1 MRVPASVAA
10 VSHLCPLVV
19 FLCVV
24 SQSCYGT
31 RPDLSPHANPNP
43 SLYPNPRLKSLP
55 EPTLLPSSSP
65 ETPMSQL
72 KPSQLLS
79 SSQNLWGKYQLKPW
93 LDTMSHLTDNHRSN
107 INIPSAVSQA
117 TSSSNTGLRLQ
128 PLSKQGSNSRQGF
141 AFKSNSNQLARSNN
155 PKQSSKIS
163 PKTNPKPSLGSLS
176 QPKAKAVPNSK
187 AITGPKTDSES
198 VSLPNT
204 KLSSIFSPYAW
215 SNSSGSMNIYSSG
228 SLASLSNSKSHSK
241 LQPSSQTNPI
251 ARSDSKISNSNSK
264 TSIRAQ
270 RNQTKLLDTDKDF
283 HQRPKRGWIWNQFFV
298 LEEHI
303 GPEPQYV
310 GKLHSKS
317 DKGDGSVR
325 YILSGEGAGSIFII
339 DETTGDIHAA
349 KSLDRE
355 RKAQYVLHARA
366 IDRWTNRSLEAE
378 SEFIIKVQDVNDNAP
393 TFPDGP
399 FSATVPEMSDVGTS
413 VFKVTA
419 SDADD
424 PTYGNS
430 AKIVYSI
437 LEGQPYFS
445 VDPKTGVIRT
455 AMSSMDRETRDHY
468 AVVIQA
474 KDMAGSVGGLS
485 GSTTVNIT
493 LTDVND
499 NPPKFPQKSY
509 QLYVPE
515 LAPVGK
521 AVGRI
526 RANDEDEGQ
535 NAEMTYSITNTEAAA
550 IFTITTDADHRE
562 GIISLKQTLNYE
574 KRKVHTLNIEGVN
587 THPDSRFS
595 HLGTFKDS
603 TSLRVIVGDV
613 DEPPV
618 FSMDYYIMDI
628 YENSPTGTQVGTV
641 TAVDPD
647 STSSA
652 VRYFIENEEGRPL
665 YFTIGVNNGIIRTT
679 QVLDREETAWHNI
692 TVMAAEVDNPRMV
705 SHVPVTIQVLDINDN
720 IPSISGGNNAIIV
733 CDSTK
738 TGQVIQTIR
747 AADLDNF
754 ANGRF
759 SFYVPA
765 EHQVNPNFTVKDNGD
780 NTASIISRRR
790 DGFSQDR
797 DQEFFSLVLV
807 VVDGGEPPLSSTTTL
822 SLRLC
827 VCQRNTRGRNSNNVC
842 QAQAFLSSAGLS
854 TGAFV
859 AILLCIVILLAIVM
873 LFTQLRNKKA
883 SKEPLILSEED
894 IRENVVTYDDEGGGE
909 EDTEAF
915 DITALRN
922 PKASESRRKFHS
934 YLSRGPG
941 LYREEDEV
949 EDDEEGIVVVRRR
962 KAKEVEYG
970 NYSPESEPAW
980 FVIDCVPREISQSA
994 PSLLLDGHDI
1004 IQQIIQQKVAEA
1016 DLDTRGPPYDSL
1028 QTYAYEGRGSLAG
1041 SVSSLGLT
1049 AAVPELNYADLEDWE
1064 PERQTLEQISGEQLA
1079 TGQDNSDA

>member
-1 MRVPASVAA
+1 MERETDRQTDATLPGIWTLFQSV
-10 VSHLCPLVV
+10 VV
-19 FLCVV
+19 K
-24 SQSCYGT
+24 
-31 RPDLSPHANPNP
+31 R
-43 SLYPNPRLKSLP
+43 K
-55 EPTLLPSSSP
+55 
-65 ETPMSQL
+65 
-72 KPSQLLS
+72 
-79 SSQNLWGKYQLKPW
+79 
-93 LDTMSHLTDNHRSN
+93 
-107 INIPSAVSQA
+107 
-117 TSSSNTGLRLQ
+117 
-128 PLSKQGSNSRQGF
+128 
-141 AFKSNSNQLARSNN
+141 
-155 PKQSSKIS
+155 
-163 PKTNPKPSLGSLS
+163 LS
-176 QPKAKAVPNSK
+176 Q
-187 AITGPKTDSES
+187 
-198 VSLPNT
+198 
-204 KLSSIFSPYAW
+204 
-215 SNSSGSMNIYSSG
+215 
-228 SLASLSNSKSHSK
+228 
-241 LQPSSQTNPI
+241 
-251 ARSDSKISNSNSK
+251 
-264 TSIRAQ
+264 
-270 RNQTKLLDTDKDF
+270 
-283 HQRPKRGWIWNQFFV
+283 
-298 LEEHI
+298 
-303 GPEPQYV
+303 
-310 GKLHSKS
+310 KLHSNS

-339 DETTGDIHAA
+339 DETTGDIHTA

-355 RKAQYVLHARA
+355 TKSHYVLHARA
-366 IDRWTNRSLEAE
+366 IDRWSNRSLEAE

-393 TFPDGP
+393 VFPNGP
-399 FSATVPEMSDVGTS
+399 FSATVPEMSDIGTS
-413 VFKVTA
+413 VIQVTA

-445 VDPKTGVIRT
+445 VDPKTGIIRT
-455 AMSSMDRETRDHY
+455 AMSNMDRETRDYY

-535 NAEMTYSITNTEAAA
+535 NAEMTYSITNADAAA
-550 IFTITTDADHRE
+550 IFTISTDADRRE
-562 GIISLKQTLNYE
+562 GIISLKQPLNYE
-574 KRKVHTLNIEGVN
+574 KRKVHTLNIEGSN

-595 HLGTFKDS
+595 HLGPFKDS

-618 FSMDYYIMDI
+618 FSMDYYILDV
-628 YENSPTGTQVGTV
+628 YENSPAGTQVGTV

-647 STSSA
+647 STNSA
-652 VRYFIENEEGRPL
+652 IRYFIENEEEKPL
-665 YFTIGVNNGIIRTT
+665 YFTIGVNSGIIRTT
-679 QVLDREETAWHNI
+679 QGLDREETAWHNI

-705 SHVPVTIQVLDINDN
+705 SHVPVTIQVLDVNDN
-720 IPSISGGNNAIIV
+720 IPSISGGNTVTV
-733 CDSTK
+733 CESTK
-738 TGQVIQTIR
+738 NGQVIQTVR

-754 ANGRF
+754 ANGKF
-759 SFYVPA
+759 SFFVPP
-765 EHQVNPNFTVKDNGD
+765 EHQVNTNFTVKDNGD
-780 NTASIISRRR
+780 NTASIVSRRR
-790 DGFSQDR
+790 DGFSVDR
-797 DQEFFSLVLV
+797 DQDLFSLVMV
-807 VVDGGEPPLSSTTTL
+807 VSDGGEPPLSSTVTL
-822 SLRLC
+822 SLRVC
-827 VCQRNTRGRNSNNVC
+827 ICQRNTRGRSSSNVC

-883 SKEPLILSEED
+883 SKDPLILSEED

-915 DITALRN
+915 DIAALRN
-922 PKASESRRKFHS
+922 PKASEPRRKFHG
-934 YLSRGPG
+934 YLGRGPSPYG
-941 LYREEDEV
+941 EEDEI
-949 EDDEEGIVVVRRR
+949 EEDEEEDGIVVVRRR
-962 KAKEVEYG
+962 KTREPDYSY
-970 NYSPESEPAW
+970 YSPEPKPAW

-1004 IQQIIQQKVAEA
+1004 IQQIIQQKVVEA
-1016 DLDTRGPPYDSL
+1016 DSDTRGPPYDSL

-1049 AAVPELNYADLEDWE
+1049 EALPELNYADLEDWE
-1064 PERQTLEQISGEQLA
+1064 PETQTLERIAGEETA
-1079 TGQDNSDA
+1079 TNQANPDS

>member
-1 MRVPASVAA
+1 MRVPAGVAA
-10 VSHLCPLVV
+10 GSYLCPVVV

-31 RPDLSPHANPNP
+31 QVDLSPHTNSNNP
-43 SLYPNPRLKSLP
+43 SLYPSPRLESLA
-55 EPTLLPSSSP
+55 EPTPRPSSSSEKDMSPLKPTQLPSSSQSLWSK
-65 ETPMSQL
+65 SQL
-72 KPSQLLS
+72 KPR
-79 SSQNLWGKYQLKPW
+79 
-93 LDTMSHLTDNHRSN
+93 LDAVSYLTDNLRSN
-107 INIPSAVSQA
+107 TNFPLTISYA
-117 TSSSNTGLRLQ
+117 TSSSNTRLKLQ
-128 PLSKQGSNSRQGF
+128 HAPKKSSNLRQGL
-141 AFKSNSNQLARSNN
+141 AYISNSNQVARSTLNN
-155 PKQSSKIS
+155 PKKSSKTIPQTKPNPWIGS
-163 PKTNPKPSLGSLS
+163 LLQPKPEKSLG
-176 QPKAKAVPNSK
+176 PKINSESVPNSK
-187 AITGPKTDSES
+187 LYSQF
-198 VSLPNT
+198 SLNQR
-204 KLSSIFSPYAW
+204 
-215 SNSSGSMNIYSSG
+215 SNSSGTMNPSTYYTASP
-228 SLASLSNSKSHSK
+228 ASLSNPKSHSK
-241 LQPSSQTNPI
+241 LRPASQTITNTK
-251 ARSDSKISNSNSK
+251 SHSKISNPNSRA
-264 TSIRAQ
+264 SMRAQ
-270 RNQTKLLDTDKDF
+270 RNQTRFDKDKDS
-283 HQRPKRGWIWNQFFV
+283 HHRPKRGWIWNQFFV

-303 GPEPQYV
+303 GPEPQYI
-310 GKLHSKS
+310 GKLHSNS
-317 DKGDGSVR
+317 DKGDGSVT

-339 DETTGDIHAA
+339 DETSGDIHAA

-355 RKAQYVLHARA
+355 RKSQYVLHARA
-366 IDRWTNRSLEAE
+366 IDRETNRSLEAE

-413 VFKVTA
+413 VFQVTA

-437 LEGQPYFS
+437 LDGQPYFS
-445 VDPKTGVIRT
+445 VDPKTGIIRT
-455 AMSSMDRETRDHY
+455 AMPNMDRETRDHY

-535 NAEMTYSITNTEAAA
+535 NAEMTYSITNADASA
-550 IFTITTDADHRE
+550 IFTITTDADRRE
-562 GIISLKQTLNYE
+562 GIISLKQPLNYE
-574 KRKVHTLNIEGVN
+574 KRKVHTLNIESSN

-595 HLGTFKDS
+595 HLGPFKDS

-618 FSMDYYIMDI
+618 FSMDYYIMDV
-628 YENSPTGTQVGTV
+628 YENSLAGTQVGTV

-647 STSSA
+647 STNSA
-652 VRYFIENEEGRPL
+652 VRYFIENEENRPL
-665 YFTIGVNNGIIRTT
+665 DFTIGIDSGIIRTT
-679 QVLDREETAWHNI
+679 QALDREETAWHNI
-692 TVMAAEVDNPRMV
+692 TVMATEVDNPHMV
-705 SHVPVTIQVLDINDN
+705 SHVPVTIQVLDVNDN
-720 IPSISGGNNAIIV
+720 IPSISGGNDAVIV
-733 CDSTK
+733 CESTK
-738 TGQVIQTIR
+738 NGQVIQTIR

-754 ANGRF
+754 ANGKF
-759 SFYVPA
+759 SFYTPA
-765 EHQVNPNFTVKDNGD
+765 EHPANPNFTLKDNGD
-780 NTASIISRRR
+780 NTASIVSRRR
-790 DGFSQDR
+790 EVFSQDR
-797 DQEFFSLVLV
+797 DQEYFSLVLV
-807 VVDGGEPPLSSTTTL
+807 VADGGEPPLSSTTTV
-822 SLRLC
+822 SLKVC

-873 LFTQLRNKKA
+873 LFTQLRNKKT

-915 DITALRN
+915 DIAALRH
-922 PKASESRRKFHS
+922 PKASESRRKFHT
-934 YLSRGPG
+934 YLSCGPSPYG
-941 LYREEDEV
+941 EDDEV
-949 EDDEEGIVVVRRR
+949 EDEEVDMVVVRRR
-962 KAKEVEYG
+962 KARKVDYG
-970 NYSPESEPAW
+970 SYSPESEPAW
-980 FVIDCVPREISQSA
+980 FVIDCIPREISQSA

-1016 DLDTRGPPYDSL
+1016 DSDTRGPPYDSL
-1028 QTYAYEGRGSLAG
+1028 QTYAYEGHGSLAG

-1049 AAVPELNYADLEDWE
+1049 AAALELNYADLEDWE
-1064 PERQTLEQISGEQLA
+1064 PERQTLE
-1079 TGQDNSDA
+1079 

>member
-1 MRVPASVAA
+1 MRVPASVATI
-10 VSHLCPLVV
+10 SCLCPLVV

-24 SQSCYGT
+24 FQSSYGSLAQT
-31 RPDLSPHANPNP
+31 DPSPDPSPSSDPRPKSMPEPTPLPSSNPNP
-43 SLYPNPRLKSLP
+43 RHKSQLYLSPNSPYFSTSKLSDNPNLPLFLSQPTSNSSPRLKLQSPPKISPNPRQGP
-55 EPTLLPSSSP
+55 N
-65 ETPMSQL
+65 L
-72 KPSQLLS
+72 KPNAS
-79 SSQNLWGKYQLKPW
+79 
-93 LDTMSHLTDNHRSN
+93 DD
-107 INIPSAVSQA
+107 V
-117 TSSSNTGLRLQ
+117 
-128 PLSKQGSNSRQGF
+128 
-141 AFKSNSNQLARSNN
+141 NSNPMPNARPGS
-155 PKQSSKIS
+155 Q
-163 PKTNPKPSLGSLS
+163 TTKP
-176 QPKAKAVPNSK
+176 
-187 AITGPKTDSES
+187 
-198 VSLPNT
+198 
-204 KLSSIFSPYAW
+204 
-215 SNSSGSMNIYSSG
+215 
-228 SLASLSNSKSHSK
+228 HSK
-241 LQPSSQTNPI
+241 HIPSSQTYLNTNP
-251 ARSDSKISNSNSK
+251 NSK
-264 TSIRAQ
+264 LSNQNSRTSVRAQ
-270 RNQTKLLDTDKDF
+270 RNQTKLLDMEADS
-283 HQRPKRGWIWNQFFV
+283 HHRPKRGWIWNQFFV

-310 GKLHSKS
+310 GKLHSNS

-355 RKAQYVLHARA
+355 RKSQYVLHARA
-366 IDRWTNRSLEAE
+366 IDQRTNRSLEVE

-399 FSATVPEMSDVGTS
+399 FSASVPEMADVGTS
-413 VFKVTA
+413 VFQVTA

-455 AMSSMDRETRDHY
+455 AVSNMDRESRDRY
-468 AVVIQA
+468 AIVIQA

-485 GSTTVNIT
+485 GSTTINVT

-515 LAPVGK
+515 SAPVGK

-526 RANDEDEGQ
+526 RANDEDETE
-535 NAEMTYSITNTEAAA
+535 NAEMVYTITNTDADA
-550 IFTITTDADHRE
+550 IFSITTDADHRE
-562 GIISLKQTLNYE
+562 GIISLKQPLNYE
-574 KRKVHTLNIEGVN
+574 KRKAHTLHIEGAN
-587 THPDSRFS
+587 SHPDSRFS
-595 HLGTFKDS
+595 HLGPFKDS

-618 FSMDYYIMDI
+618 FSMDYYIMDV
-628 YENSPTGTQVGTV
+628 YENSPAGTQVGTV
-641 TAVDPD
+641 TALDPD
-647 STSSA
+647 STDSA
-652 VRYFIENEEGRPL
+652 VRYFIENEDERPL

-679 QVLDREETAWHNI
+679 QVLDREEFAWHNI
-692 TVMAAEVDNPRMV
+692 TVIAAEVDNPRLV

-720 IPSISGGNNAIIV
+720 VPSISGRNEDVIV
-733 CDSTK
+733 CESTK
-738 TGQVIQTIR
+738 NGQVIQTIR

-754 ANGRF
+754 ANGKF
-759 SFYVPA
+759 SFSLPDDLPA
-765 EHQVNPNFTVKDNGD
+765 NHNFTLKDNGD
-780 NTASIISRRR
+780 NSASIVSRRGGGFGR
-790 DGFSQDR
+790 DGEQRGPF
-797 DQEFFSLVLV
+797 LLPV
-807 VVDGGEPPLSSTTTL
+807 VVEDGGEPPLSSTATL
-822 SLRLC
+822 TLRVC
-827 VCQRNTRGRNSNNVC
+827 VCQRTSRGRGGGGGGYNVC

-859 AILLCIVILLAIVM
+859 AILLCILILLAIVM
-873 LFTQLRNKKA
+873 LFAQLRSKKA

-915 DITALRN
+915 DIATLRN
-922 PKASESRRKFHS
+922 PTASELPRKFHT
-934 YLSRGPG
+934 YRGPG
-941 LYREEDEV
+941 RRRHRGQGEGEEEEEEEV
-949 EDDEEGIVVVRRR
+949 VVVRRKR
-962 KAKEVEYG
+962 AREGGEYQ

-980 FVIDCVPREISQSA
+980 FVIGCVPQEISQSA
-994 PSLLLDGHDI
+994 PSLVVDGHEVI
-1004 IQQIIQQKVAEA
+1004 HQVIQRKVAVA

-1049 AAVPELNYADLEDWE
+1049 TAVPELNYADLEDWE
-1064 PERQTLEQISGEQLA
+1064 PETQTLERLFGEHLP
-1079 TGQDNSDA
+1079 TGKLSPDS

>member
-1 MRVPASVAA
+1 M
-10 VSHLCPLVV
+10 
-19 FLCVV
+19 
-24 SQSCYGT
+24 
-31 RPDLSPHANPNP
+31 
-43 SLYPNPRLKSLP
+43 YPNPRFKSP
-55 EPTLLPSSSP
+55 SEPTLLPSTSPDKLMSPMKSSH
-65 ETPMSQL
+65 
-72 KPSQLLS
+72 LLS
-79 SSQNLWGKYQLKPW
+79 SSQTVPGKSDLKPR
-93 LDTMSHLTDNHRSN
+93 LDSASYLTDDQGFNSDF
-107 INIPSAVSQA
+107 PSTVSK
-117 TSSSNTGLRLQ
+117 TTSNTRLKPQ
-128 PLSKQGSNSRQGF
+128 HASSKKIARNALTNPQ
-141 AFKSNSNQLARSNN
+141 QLAKVNS
-155 PKQSSKIS
+155 
-163 PKTNPKPSLGSLS
+163 KTNPKPRPGSLS
-176 QPKAKAVPNSK
+176 QPKSRAVLSSVPGVKSNSGSAPN
-187 AITGPKTDSES
+187 
-198 VSLPNT
+198 N
-204 KLSSIFSPYAW
+204 KLSSQSGFIQR
-215 SNSSGSMNIYSSG
+215 SNSSGTQYPRTFYNT
-228 SLASLSNSKSHSK
+228 SLASLSNPRSHSK
-241 LQPSSQTNPI
+241 LRPSLQTDTNP
-251 ARSDSKISNSNSK
+251 KSNSSKTSIPNSR

-270 RNQTKLLDTDKDF
+270 RNQTKLKDTDKDSY
-283 HQRPKRGWIWNQFFV
+283 HVPKRGWIWNQFFV

-303 GPEPQYV
+303 GTEPQYV
-310 GKLHSKS
+310 GKLHSNS

-339 DETTGDIHAA
+339 DETTGDIHAT

-355 RKAQYVLHARA
+355 RKSQYVLHARA

-393 TFPDGP
+393 TFPNGP

-413 VFKVTA
+413 VFQVTA
-419 SDADD
+419 SDTDD

-455 AMSSMDRETRDHY
+455 AVSNMDRETRDLY

-526 RANDEDEGQ
+526 RAADEDEGQ
-535 NAEMTYSITNTEAAA
+535 NAEMTYSITNADAAA
-550 IFTITTDADHRE
+550 IFTITTDADRRE
-562 GIISLKQTLNYE
+562 GIISLKQPLNYE
-574 KRKVHTLNIEGVN
+574 KRKVHTLNIEGSN
-587 THPDSRFS
+587 THPDARFS
-595 HLGTFKDS
+595 HLGPFKDS

-618 FSMDYYIMDI
+618 FSMDYYILDV
-628 YENSPTGTQVGTV
+628 YENSPVGTQVGTV

-647 STSSA
+647 STNSG
-652 VRYFIENEEGRPL
+652 VRYFIENEEERTL
-665 YFTIGVNNGIIRTT
+665 YFTIGVNSGIIRTT

-705 SHVPVTIQVLDINDN
+705 SHVPITIQVLDVNDN
-720 IPSISGGNNAIIV
+720 IPSISGGNNAITV
-733 CDSTK
+733 CDSIK

-754 ANGRF
+754 ANGKF
-759 SFYVPA
+759 SFYVPN
-765 EHQVNPNFTVKDNGD
+765 EHQANTNFTVKDNGD
-780 NTASIISRRR
+780 NTASIMSHQQE
-790 DGFSQDR
+790 GFSQDR
-797 DQEFFSLVLV
+797 DQEFFSLVV
-807 VVDGGEPPLSSTTTL
+807 VVSDGGEPPLSSTVTL
-822 SLRLC
+822 SLRVC
-827 VCQRNTRGRNSNNVC
+827 VCQRNARGRNNNNVC

-859 AILLCIVILLAIVM
+859 AILLCIAILLAIVM
-873 LFTQLRNKKA
+873 LFTQLRNKKP

-915 DITALRN
+915 DIAALRN
-922 PKASESRRKFHS
+922 PKASEPRR
-934 YLSRGPG
+934 
-941 LYREEDEV
+941 
-949 EDDEEGIVVVRRR
+949 
-962 KAKEVEYG
+962 

-994 PSLLLDGHDI
+994 PSLLLEGHDVI
-1004 IQQIIQQKVAEA
+1004 HQILLQKVAKA
-1016 DLDTRGPPYDSL
+1016 DSDTRGPPYDSL

-1064 PERQTLEQISGEQLA
+1064 PARQTLERIVGEQLA
-1079 TGQDNSDA
+1079 TSQANC

>member
-1 MRVPASVAA
+1 MRVPAGVAA
-10 VSHLCPLVV
+10 VSCLCPLVV
-19 FLCVV
+19 LLCVV

-31 RPDLSPHANPNP
+31 QVNLSPH
-43 SLYPNPRLKSLP
+43 
-55 EPTLLPSSSP
+55 
-65 ETPMSQL
+65 
-72 KPSQLLS
+72 
-79 SSQNLWGKYQLKPW
+79 
-93 LDTMSHLTDNHRSN
+93 
-107 INIPSAVSQA
+107 
-117 TSSSNTGLRLQ
+117 
-128 PLSKQGSNSRQGF
+128 
-141 AFKSNSNQLARSNN
+141 
-155 PKQSSKIS
+155 
-163 PKTNPKPSLGSLS
+163 TNP
-176 QPKAKAVPNSK
+176 
-187 AITGPKTDSES
+187 
-198 VSLPNT
+198 
-204 KLSSIFSPYAW
+204 
-215 SNSSGSMNIYSSG
+215 
-228 SLASLSNSKSHSK
+228 
-241 LQPSSQTNPI
+241 
-251 ARSDSKISNSNSK
+251 
-264 TSIRAQ
+264 
-270 RNQTKLLDTDKDF
+270 RNQTKLLDTDKDS
-283 HQRPKRGWIWNQFFV
+283 HHWPKRSWIWNQFFV

-303 GPEPQYV
+303 GPEPQYI
-310 GKLHSKS
+310 GKLHSNS

-355 RKAQYVLHARA
+355 SKSHYVLHARA

-393 TFPDGP
+393 TFPTGP
-399 FSATVPEMSDVGTS
+399 SSATVPEMSDIGTS
-413 VFKVTA
+413 VVQVMA

-445 VDPKTGVIRT
+445 VDPKTGIIRT
-455 AMSSMDRETRDHY
+455 AMSDMDRETRDHY

-535 NAEMTYSITNTEAAA
+535 NAEMTYSITNADAAA
-550 IFTITTDADHRE
+550 IFTISTDADRRE
-562 GIISLKQTLNYE
+562 GIISLKQPLNYE
-574 KRKVHTLNIEGVN
+574 KRKVHTLNIEGSN

-595 HLGTFKDS
+595 HLGPFKDS

-618 FSMDYYIMDI
+618 FSMDYYILDV
-628 YENSPTGTQVGTV
+628 YENSPAGTQVGTV

-647 STSSA
+647 STNSGI
-652 VRYFIENEEGRPL
+652 RYFIENEEERPL
-665 YFTIGVNNGIIRTT
+665 YFTIGVNSGIIRTT
-679 QVLDREETAWHNI
+679 QGLDREETAWHNI

-705 SHVPVTIQVLDINDN
+705 SHVPVTIQVLDVNDN
-720 IPSISGGNNAIIV
+720 IPSISGGNTVTV
-733 CDSTK
+733 CESTK
-738 TGQVIQTIR
+738 NGQVIQTIR

-754 ANGRF
+754 ANGKF
-759 SFYVPA
+759 SFFVPP
-765 EHQVNPNFTVKDNGD
+765 EHQVKTNFTVKDNRD
-780 NTASIISRRR
+780 NTASIVSRRR
-790 DGFSQDR
+790 DGFSVDR
-797 DQEFFSLVLV
+797 DQDVFSLVV
-807 VVDGGEPPLSSTTTL
+807 VVSDGGEPPLSSTVTL
-822 SLRLC
+822 SLRVC
-827 VCQRNTRGRNSNNVC
+827 VCQRNTRGRSNNLC

-883 SKEPLILSEED
+883 SKDPLILSEED

-915 DITALRN
+915 DIAALRN
-922 PKASESRRKFHS
+922 PKASEPRRKF
-934 YLSRGPG
+934 YLGHGPSPYG
-941 LYREEDEV
+941 EEDEIE
-949 EDDEEGIVVVRRR
+949 EDEEEGIV
-962 KAKEVEYG
+962 
-970 NYSPESEPAW
+970 
-980 FVIDCVPREISQSA
+980 
-994 PSLLLDGHDI
+994 
-1004 IQQIIQQKVAEA
+1004 QKVVQA
-1016 DLDTRGPPYDSL
+1016 DSDTRGPPYDSL

-1049 AAVPELNYADLEDWE
+1049 EALPELNYADLEDWE
-1064 PERQTLEQISGEQLA
+1064 PETQTLERIVGEE
-1079 TGQDNSDA
+1079 TSEP

>member
-1 MRVPASVAA
+1 MRVPATLAA
-10 VSHLCPLVV
+10 VSCLCPLVV

-31 RPDLSPHANPNP
+31 RVNLSPHANPNP
-43 SLYPNPRLKSLP
+43 SLYPNPRLKPLP
-55 EPTLLPSSSP
+55 EATPIPTKSP
-65 ETPMSQL
+65 DKHKTPLRS
-72 KPSQLLS
+72 SQLLS
-79 SSQNLWGKYQLKPW
+79 SSQNLWTKFQLKPR
-93 LDTMSHLTDNHRSN
+93 LDTMSYLTENYRSN
-107 INIPSAVSQA
+107 TNFPSAISPAA
-117 TSSSNTGLRLQ
+117 TSSNIKL
-128 PLSKQGSNSRQGF
+128 
-141 AFKSNSNQLARSNN
+141 NN
-155 PKQSSKIS
+155 PKQSSKIN
-163 PKTNPKPSLGSLS
+163 PITNPKPVLGSLW
-176 QPKAKAVPNSK
+176 QPKPEAVHNSK
-187 AITGPKTDSES
+187 VVTGPTTNTH
-198 VSLPNT
+198 SLPNT
-204 KLSSIFSPYAW
+204 KLSSLSNPNQR
-215 SNSSGSMNIYSSG
+215 SNSSGTMNLSTYYNASS
-228 SLASLSNSKSHSK
+228 ASLSNPKYHSK
-241 LQPSSQTNPI
+241 LRPSFQTN
-251 ARSDSKISNSNSK
+251 AKSDSKILNPSSR

-270 RNQTKLLDTDKDF
+270 RNQTKLLETDKDS
-283 HQRPKRGWIWNQFFV
+283 HHRPKRGWIWNQFFV

-310 GKLHSKS
+310 GKLHSNS

-325 YILSGEGAGSIFII
+325 YILSGEGAGSVFII
-339 DETTGDIHAA
+339 DETTGDIHAG

-355 RKAQYVLHARA
+355 RKSQYVLHARA
-366 IDRWTNRSLEAE
+366 IDRRTNRSLEAE

-399 FSATVPEMSDVGTS
+399 FSATVPELSDIGTS
-413 VFKVTA
+413 VFQVAA

-445 VDPKTGVIRT
+445 IDPKTGIIRT
-455 AMSSMDRETRDHY
+455 AMSNMDRETRDHY

-535 NAEMTYSITNTEAAA
+535 NAEMTYSITNADAAA
-550 IFTITTDADHRE
+550 IFTITTDAEHRE
-562 GIISLKQTLNYE
+562 GIISLKQRLNYE
-574 KRKVHTLNIEGVN
+574 KRKVHTLNIEGSN
-587 THPDSRFS
+587 THLDSRFS
-595 HLGTFKDS
+595 HLGPFKDS

-618 FSMDYYIMDI
+618 FSMDYYIMDV
-628 YENSPTGTQVGTV
+628 YENSPAGTQVGTV

-647 STSSA
+647 STNSA
-652 VRYFIENEEGRPL
+652 VRYFIENEEDRPL
-665 YFTIGVNNGIIRTT
+665 YFTIGVNSGIIRTT
-679 QVLDREETAWHNI
+679 KVLDREETAWHNI

-705 SHVPVTIQVLDINDN
+705 SHVQVTIQVLDVNDN
-720 IPSISGGNNAIIV
+720 VPSISGGNSAIVV
-733 CDSTK
+733 CSGTK
-738 TGQVIQTIR
+738 NGQVIQTIR

-754 ANGRF
+754 ANGKF

-765 EHQVNPNFTVKDNGD
+765 EHQVDANFTVKDNGD
-780 NTASIISRRR
+780 NTVSIVSRRR
-790 DGFSQDR
+790 EVFSQDR
-797 DQEFFSLVLV
+797 DQDFFSLVV
-807 VVDGGEPPLSSTTTL
+807 VVADGGEPPLSSTTTL
-822 SLRLC
+822 SLRVC
-827 VCQRNTRGRNSNNVC
+827 VCQRNTRGRNSNNIC
-842 QAQAFLSSAGLS
+842 QAQAFLSSTGLS

-859 AILLCIVILLAIVM
+859 AILLCIIILLAIVV
-873 LFTQLRNKKA
+873 LFAQLRNKKA

-915 DITALRN
+915 DIAALRN
-922 PKASESRRKFHS
+922 PKASEPNGKFHT
-934 YLSRGPG
+934 YLGRGQS
-941 LYREEDEV
+941 LCREQDEF
-949 EDDEEGIVVVRRR
+949 EDDEEGTVVVRRR
-962 KAKEVEYG
+962 KARQVDYG

-980 FVIDCVPREISQSA
+980 FIIDCVPREISQSA
-994 PSLLLDGHDI
+994 PSLLLDSHDI

-1016 DLDTRGPPYDSL
+1016 DCDTRGPPYDSL
-1028 QTYAYEGRGSLAG
+1028 QTYAYEGLGSLAG

-1064 PERQTLEQISGEQLA
+1064 PERQTLEQTAGE
-1079 TGQDNSDA
+1079 

>member
-1 MRVPASVAA
+1 MRVLAGVAA
-10 VSHLCPLVV
+10 VSCLCPLVV

-24 SQSCYGT
+24 SQSCFGT
-31 RPDLSPHANPNP
+31 
-43 SLYPNPRLKSLP
+43 
-55 EPTLLPSSSP
+55 
-65 ETPMSQL
+65 Q
-72 KPSQLLS
+72 
-79 SSQNLWGKYQLKPW
+79 
-93 LDTMSHLTDNHRSN
+93 
-107 INIPSAVSQA
+107 I
-117 TSSSNTGLRLQ
+117 SSSN
-128 PLSKQGSNSRQGF
+128 S
-141 AFKSNSNQLARSNN
+141 
-155 PKQSSKIS
+155 
-163 PKTNPKPSLGSLS
+163 
-176 QPKAKAVPNSK
+176 
-187 AITGPKTDSES
+187 
-198 VSLPNT
+198 
-204 KLSSIFSPYAW
+204 
-215 SNSSGSMNIYSSG
+215 
-228 SLASLSNSKSHSK
+228 
-241 LQPSSQTNPI
+241 
-251 ARSDSKISNSNSK
+251 
-264 TSIRAQ
+264 RAQ
-270 RNQTKLLDTDKDF
+270 RNQTKLSAIDNDS
-283 HQRPKRGWIWNQFFV
+283 HHRPKRGWIWNQFFV

-310 GKLHSKS
+310 GKLHSNS
-317 DKGDGSVR
+317 DKGNGSVR

-339 DETTGDIHAA
+339 DETSGDIHAA

-355 RKAQYVLHARA
+355 RKSQYVLHARA
-366 IDRWTNRSLEAE
+366 IDRRTNRSLEAE

-399 FSATVPEMSDVGTS
+399 FSATVPEMTDAGTS
-413 VFKVTA
+413 VFQVTA

-445 VDPKTGVIRT
+445 VDPKTGIIRT
-455 AMSSMDRETRDHY
+455 AVSNLDRESRDHY

-499 NPPKFPQKSY
+499 NPPKFSQKSY

-535 NAEMTYSITNTEAAA
+535 NAEMTYSITNADAAA
-550 IFTITTDADHRE
+550 IFTITTDTDRRE
-562 GIISLKQTLNYE
+562 GIISLKQPLNYE
-574 KRKVHTLNIEGVN
+574 KRKVHTLNIEGSN
-587 THPDSRFS
+587 TYPDSHFS
-595 HLGTFKDS
+595 HLGPFKDS

-618 FSMDYYIMDI
+618 FSMDYYIMDV
-628 YENSPTGTQVGTV
+628 YENSPVGTQVGTV
-641 TAVDPD
+641 TAIDPD
-647 STSSA
+647 STNSA
-652 VRYFIENEEGRPL
+652 VRYFIENEEERPL
-665 YFTIGVNNGIIRTT
+665 YFTIGVNSGIIRTT
-679 QVLDREETAWHNI
+679 QVLDREGTAWHNI
-692 TVMAAEVDNPRMV
+692 TVMAAEVDNPRLV
-705 SHVPVTIQVLDINDN
+705 SHVPVTIQVLDVNDN
-720 IPSISGGNNAIIV
+720 IPTISGGNNIIIV
-733 CDSTK
+733 CESTK

-754 ANGRF
+754 ANGKF
-759 SFYVPA
+759 SFEVPA
-765 EHQVNPNFTVKDNGD
+765 EHPANPNFTLKDNGD
-780 NTASIISRRR
+780 NSASIVSRRR

-797 DQEFFSLVLV
+797 DQGFFSLVLV
-807 VVDGGEPPLSSTTTL
+807 VADGGEPPLSSTATL
-822 SLRLC
+822 SLRVC
-827 VCQRNTRGRNSNNVC
+827 VCQRNTRGRNSNIC

-859 AILLCIVILLAIVM
+859 AILLCIIILLAIIM

-915 DITALRN
+915 DIAALRN
-922 PKASESRRKFHS
+922 PKVSEHRRKFHT
-934 YLSRGPG
+934 YLGCGPT
-941 LYREEDEV
+941 
-949 EDDEEGIVVVRRR
+949 
-962 KAKEVEYG
+962 
-970 NYSPESEPAW
+970 
-980 FVIDCVPREISQSA
+980 
-994 PSLLLDGHDI
+994 PSLLLDSHDI

-1016 DLDTRGPPYDSL
+1016 DSDKRGPPYDSL

-1041 SVSSLGLT
+1041 SVSSLGLN

-1064 PERQTLEQISGEQLA
+1064 PERQTLERIVGEQFA
-1079 TGQDNSDA
+1079 MVKAHPDT

>member
-1 MRVPASVAA
+1 MRVPAGVAA
-10 VSHLCPLVV
+10 VSCLCPLVV

-31 RPDLSPHANPNP
+31 RVNLSPHANPNP
-43 SLYPNPRLKSLP
+43 SLYPNQRLKSLP
-55 EPTLLPSSSP
+55 EPTLIPSKSP
-65 ETPMSQL
+65 DKHKTPM
-72 KPSQLLS
+72 KPSQLS
-79 SSQNLWGKYQLKPW
+79 SSNQNPWSKFQLKPR
-93 LDTMSHLTDNHRSN
+93 LDTRSYLTDNHRPSTN
-107 INIPSAVSQA
+107 FPSAITQA
-117 TSSSNTGLRLQ
+117 ASGSNAKL
-128 PLSKQGSNSRQGF
+128 KQSSNSRQGL
-141 AFKSNSNQLARSNN
+141 AYKSTSQQLARNINN
-155 PKQSSKIS
+155 PKEPSKIDL
-163 PKTNPKPSLGSLS
+163 KTNPTSRLGSLL
-176 QPKAKAVPNSK
+176 QPKPKAVPNSK
-187 AITGPKTDSES
+187 VGPKTNPES
-198 VSLPNT
+198 FSST
-204 KLSSIFSPYAW
+204 KLSSLSSSDQR
-215 SNSSGSMNIYSSG
+215 SNSSGVMNPSTYYNASPAFQSSP
-228 SLASLSNSKSHSK
+228 KSHSRVR
-241 LQPSSQTNPI
+241 PSSQTNI
-251 ARSDSKISNSNSK
+251 NAKSDSKISNPNSR
-264 TSIRAQ
+264 TSIRTQ
-270 RNQTKLLDTDKDF
+270 RNQTKLLDTDKDS
-283 HQRPKRGWIWNQFFV
+283 HHRPKRGWIWNQFFV

-310 GKLHSKS
+310 GKLHSNS

-325 YILSGEGAGSIFII
+325 YILSGEGAGSVFTI

-355 RKAQYVLHARA
+355 RKSQYVLHARA
-366 IDRWTNRSLEAE
+366 IDWRTNRSLEAE

-399 FSATVPEMSDVGTS
+399 FSAMVPEMSDVGTS
-413 VFKVTA
+413 VFQVTA

-445 VDPKTGVIRT
+445 VDPKTGIIRT
-455 AMSSMDRETRDHY
+455 AMSNMDRETMDHY
-468 AVVIQA
+468 SVVIQA

-493 LTDVND
+493 LSDVND

-535 NAEMTYSITNTEAAA
+535 NADMTYSITNADAAA
-550 IFTITTDADHRE
+550 IFTITTDADRRE
-562 GIISLKQTLNYE
+562 GIISLKQPLNYE
-574 KRKVHTLNIEGVN
+574 KRKVHTLNIEGSN
-587 THPDSRFS
+587 THTDSRFS
-595 HLGTFKDS
+595 HLGPFKDS

-618 FSMDYYIMDI
+618 FSMDYYIMDV
-628 YENSPTGTQVGTV
+628 YENSPAGTQVGTV

-647 STSSA
+647 STNSA
-652 VRYFIENEEGRPL
+652 VRYFIENEEERPL
-665 YFTIGVNNGIIRTT
+665 YFTIGVNSGIIRTT
-679 QVLDREETAWHNI
+679 EVLDREETAWHNI

-705 SHVPVTIQVLDINDN
+705 SHVPVTIQVLDVNDN
-720 IPSISGGNNAIIV
+720 TPSISGGNNAVVV
-733 CDSTK
+733 CTSTK
-738 TGQVIQTIR
+738 NGQVIQTIR

-754 ANGRF
+754 ANGKF
-759 SFYVPA
+759 SFYMPA

-780 NTASIISRRR
+780 STASIVSRRR
-790 DGFSQDR
+790 EGFSQDR
-797 DQEFFSLVLV
+797 DQELFSLVV
-807 VVDGGEPPLSSTTTL
+807 VVADGGEPPLSSTATL
-822 SLRLC
+822 SLRVC
-827 VCQRNTRGRNSNNVC
+827 VCQRNTRGRNSNNIC

-859 AILLCIVILLAIVM
+859 AILLCIVILLAIVI

-894 IRENVVTYDDEGGGE
+894 VRENVVTYDDEGGGE

-915 DITALRN
+915 DIAALRN
-922 PKASESRRKFHS
+922 PKASEPCRKYHT
-934 YLSRGPG
+934 YLGRGG
-941 LYREEDEV
+941 SLCGEEDEI
-949 EDDEEGIVVVRRR
+949 EDDEEGTVVVRRR
-962 KAKEVEYG
+962 KARQVDHG
-970 NYSPESEPAW
+970 SYSPESEPAW
-980 FVIDCVPREISQSA
+980 FIIDCVPREISQSA
-994 PSLLLDGHDI
+994 PSLLLDSHDI

-1016 DLDTRGPPYDSL
+1016 DSDTRGPPYDSL
-1028 QTYAYEGRGSLAG
+1028 QTYAYEGLGSLAG

-1049 AAVPELNYADLEDWE
+1049 AAMPELNYADLEDWK
-1064 PERQTLEQISGEQLA
+1064 PERQTLEQIVGE
-1079 TGQDNSDA
+1079 